1 MYKKGDLVEYRGGLA
16 TVMRDEYTTRFLGPE
31 DEEMIAHGM
40 GHLAGTYGGAV
51 DLVYLGQMNRFYKI
65 STSEIK
71 LVESSVNTSLT
82 T

>member
-16 TVMRDEYTTRFLGPE
+16 TIMRDEYTTRFLGPE

-51 DLVYLGQMNRFYKI
+51 DLVLLGEMGRFYKI
-65 STSEIK
+65 GISEIK
-71 LVESSVNTSLT
+71 LVESTVDTRLT